1 MIPAESHEADISA
14 PVSTGRVAWTL
25 VRFGRVTDP
34 RHKPADQA
42 RTLVRRCLDN
52 PDRNGVM
59 S

>member
-42 RTLVRRCLDN
+42 
-52 PDRNGVM
+52 
-59 S
+59 